1 MTNFFIRLPS
11 NGSELLKR
19 TGEVLVGVRMVW
31 GGKVGLPS
39 PVERRQR
46 PAPIPGNRPMRDAED
61 CLSPTRGTRPGQ
73 RRARKTIATIG
84 TDQHVDRPPARI
96 GRKIATPRR
105 SRGTN
110 GEPQPTL
117 CRTALP
123 G

>member
-1 MTNFFIRLPS
+1 
-11 NGSELLKR
+11 
-19 TGEVLVGVRMVW
+19 
-31 GGKVGLPS
+31 
-39 PVERRQR
+39 
-46 PAPIPGNRPMRDAED
+46 MRDVED

-84 TDQHVDRPPARI
+84 TEQHVDGPPARI

-110 GEPQPTL
+110 GEPQPPL

-123 G
+123 GWQSVAQPVTRLPALSHQICL